1 MAAQQS
7 IFLAVGFLGQRSLPI
22 PTVLWFSPATL
33 PSPEAYSME
42 QLLTTPHYLG
52 VIGADE
58 DYNEVGH
65 RRRVLL
71 IFQAI
76 P

>member
-1 MAAQQS
+1 
-7 IFLAVGFLGQRSLPI
+7 
-22 PTVLWFSPATL
+22 
-33 PSPEAYSME
+33 ME